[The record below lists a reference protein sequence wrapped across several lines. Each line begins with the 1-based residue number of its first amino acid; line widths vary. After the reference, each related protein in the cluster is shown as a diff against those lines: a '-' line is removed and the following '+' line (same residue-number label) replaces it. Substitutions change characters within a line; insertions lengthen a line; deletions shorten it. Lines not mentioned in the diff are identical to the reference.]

1 MTAPQI
7 TLSPATPADF
17 DAWLPLWRAYQAFY
31 ESDIPHATT
40 LVTWQRIL
48 AADEPIGAA
57 LAFDGERAVGMTHW
71 IFQRSCWTVEH
82 TCYLQDLY
90 VVPDLRGSGL
100 GRRLIE
106 HVGAQARAAGSTAI
120 QWMTHETNT
129 TARLLYDRMAVR
141 TGHIQYKQKFV

>member
-1 MTAPQI
+1 MTANQI
-7 TLSPATPADF
+7 SLRPVVAADF

-31 ESDIPHATT
+31 ESDIPRATT
-40 LVTWQRIL
+40 LVTWQRML
-48 AADEPIGAA
+48 DANEPIWAA

-82 TCYLQDLY
+82 TCYLHDLY

-106 HVGAQARAAGSTAI
+106 HVGAQARAAGSTGI

-129 TARLLYDRMAVR
+129 TARLLYDRIALR
-141 TGHIQYKQKFV
+141 TGHLQYKQKFV